1 MKRSPDPK
9 ASPGCALAV
18 LRKVLLVATAIAMS
32 LSATSQAFATSPGY
46 PYPQPRK
53 FYVSKNG
60 NNTDGL
66 TWATAWNEMDQIKWT
81 GIDPQNYDSLTI
93 DGGVGRMIY
102 RKPMQVQVRPY
113 ANPVRIAVSAEPG
126 HNGQVVIAP
135 GSQSNGIEITGGV
148 QLNGSKQS
156 GIFVYGAKKG
166 ITVNSNAPYPT
177 SVKNIEVSHC
187 TDAGLFVSPSYYPL
201 GMSQLIL
208 HDNATN
214 VVTQQTGAPGGA
226 QLSKCWIYNSSE
238 RNNFDGIR
246 IDGSTSGPPTPSVV
260 LNSCV
265 LGPGLRDGINN
276 LSIARPSLTN
286 CLLINSRRNNISSYS
301 VNLQNVTSFMTR
313 LNPSRSAHSCIKLQ
327 ASPQPYNMIG
337 SSVKKTIAYG
347 GMVDIPISISYP
359 YPPGSTR
366 PFPITVE
373 QNTQYSTT
381 GNTTALAPTMVD
393 PKFVSHVRLL
403 PNHTPVQYLMGLDFS
418 LRPDSPALG
427 TGSEVTSIKQ
437 LLRTFD

>member
-1 MKRSPDPK
+1 MKRSPDQRPCSILK
-9 ASPGCALAV
+9 
-18 LRKVLLVATAIAMS
+18 KVLLSTVALAMS
-32 LSATSQAFATSPGY
+32 FASTSQAFATSPGY

-113 ANPVRIAVSAEPG
+113 AIPVRIAVSAEPG

-148 QLNGSKQS
+148 QLNGSKRS

-187 TDAGLFVSPSYYPL
+187 TEAGLFVSPSYYPL

-238 RNNFDGIR
+238 RINSDGVR
-246 IDGSTSGPPTPSVV
+246 VDGTTSGPPTLGVS
-260 LNSCV
+260 LSSCV
-265 LGPGLRDGINN
+265 LGPGLRDGVSN
-276 LSIARPSLTN
+276 LTSARPTLTN
-286 CLLINSRRNNISSYS
+286 CLLINSKRNNISSYS
-301 VNLQNVTSFMTR
+301 VSLQNVTSFMTR
-313 LNPSRSAHSCIKLQ
+313 LNSSHSAHNCLKLQ

-337 SSVKKTIAYG
+337 STVKKSIAYG
-347 GMVDIPISISYP
+347 GMVDIPVSIAYP
-359 YPPGSTR
+359 YPPNSTR
-366 PFPITVE
+366 PFPLTVE
-373 QNTQYSTT
+373 QNTQYRTT

-393 PKFVSHVRLL
+393 PKFVSRVGLL
-403 PNHTPVQYLMGLDFS
+403 PNHTPIPYLMGLDFS
-418 LRPDSPALG
+418 LRADSPAVG

-437 LLRTFD
+437 LLSTFD